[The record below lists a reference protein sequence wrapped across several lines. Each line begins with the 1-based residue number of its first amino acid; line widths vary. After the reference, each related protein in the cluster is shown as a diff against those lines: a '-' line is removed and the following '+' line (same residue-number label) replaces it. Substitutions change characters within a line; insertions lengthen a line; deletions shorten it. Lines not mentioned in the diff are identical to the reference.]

1 MNEIGFSV
9 DFVQYNQQ
17 KSNYPKY
24 VVSMTPFMDAS
35 KYEGIISSSFPVRVA
50 VCLSPV
56 PGGHET

>member
-1 MNEIGFSV
+1 MLILLIIMNEIGFSV

-35 KYEGIISSSFPVRVA
+35 KYEGIIHLPLKEF
-50 VCLSPV
+50 LKNNI
-56 PGGHET
+56 